1 MVDPLCPYF
10 GTCGGCTSQHIAYE
24 DQVLQKRKAL
34 ESATGTQEVRVITG
48 NPYHYRN
55 RMDFVFHPRG
65 LGLRRKGEWWSIVD
79 IERCVISNAN
89 LNTLLAEVRSSFNE
103 VEAFDVKKKR
113 GLYRYAVIRTPQ
125 HDSSISF
132 VLNEDASNKQEA
144 IERIKTF
151 AERSTAKNVLVTYVS
166 CETDSSV
173 SDENFVIKGDA
184 FLTETIL
191 GKQFKYSI
199 QGFFQNNSELLQ
211 EMHSYVQGLLK
222 GYDTQHATL
231 LDLYG
236 GVGTFGIL
244 NASLFKKAVV
254 VESVQSCIDACNEN
268 ISLNSA
274 SNVTGICLDAMQL
287 RKLEL
292 PSPLFVITDPPRS
305 GMHPK
310 TIQRLRE
317 LQPEVVIYI
326 SCNMEQLAKDL
337 PKFPQYRVKSAA
349 LFDFFPQTPHSEAV
363 VELVKK
369 EEQVDNI

>member
-1 MVDPLCPYF
+1 MTDPRCPYF
-10 GTCGGCTSQHIAYE
+10 GTCGGCTSQHVAYE
-24 DQVLQKRKAL
+24 QQVEHKRLALQK
-34 ESATGTQEVRVITG
+34 ATGMEDIPVFTG
-48 NPYHYRN
+48 DLYAYRN
-55 RMDFVFHPRG
+55 RMDFVFHPSG
-65 LGLRRKGEWWSIVD
+65 VGLRRKGQWWSIVD
-79 IERCVISNAN
+79 VHQCSISNPE
-89 LNTLLAEVRSSFNE
+89 LNKLLEEVRASFKD
-103 VEAFDVKKKR
+103 VEAFDVKKKT
-113 GLYRYAVIRTPQ
+113 GTYRYAVIRTPQ

-132 VLNEDASNKQEA
+132 VLNEDAPKKQDA
-144 IERIKTF
+144 IERIREF
-151 AERSTAKNVLVTYVS
+151 AVQSAAKNIVVAYVPS
-166 CETDSSV
+166 ETDSSV
-173 SDENFVIKGDA
+173 SDEFFIVKGDA

-191 GKQFKYSI
+191 GKQFVYSI

-211 EMHSYVQGLLK
+211 KMHAYVQKLLQEYK
-222 GYDTQHATL
+222 THDATL

-244 NASLFKKAVV
+244 NAAFFQKVIV

-287 RKLEL
+287 KKLEL

-317 LQPEVVIYI
+317 LQPEVIIYI
-326 SCNMEQLAKDL
+326 SCNMEQLAKDI
-337 PKFPQYRVKSAA
+337 PKFPQYTVKSAA
-349 LFDFFPQTPHSEAV
+349 LLDFFPHTPHSEVV

-369 EEQVDNI
+369 